1 MTRKTFALTFLA
13 LFALASGAVA
23 QTSPPPARWDGKPGS
38 ARWTADTLA
47 AVADH
52 GWMLV
57 NSVPD
62 DIAAYCPSYPRADQ
76 QQRAA
81 FWMGLLSALTPH
93 ESNYNPRT
101 TYTERFNDN
110 QGRPVI
116 SRGLLQI
123 SIESANGYGCGITD
137 AQQLHD
143 PQVNLSCGVRIIQ
156 RLVTRHGVIAST
168 AEPWRGAAAYWS
180 PFRKP
185 AKRADIAGWTKRQ
198 PYCR

>member
-1 MTRKTFALTFLA
+1 MTLKKFILTCLV
-13 LFALASGAVA
+13 LFALAPGAVA
-23 QTSPPPARWDGKPGS
+23 QTAQPPARWDDKPGS
-38 ARWTADTLA
+38 SRWTAYTLA
-47 AVADH
+47 AIADH

-57 NSVPD
+57 NSVPA
-62 DIAAYCPSYPRADQ
+62 DIATYCPAYPRADQ

-110 QGRPVI
+110 QGRRVI

-143 PQVNLSCGVRIIQ
+143 PQVNLSCGIRIVQ
-156 RLVTRHGVIAST
+156 RLVTRHNVIAS
-168 AEPWRGAAAYWS
+168 AADPWLGASAYWS
-180 PFRKP
+180 PFRNP
-185 AKRADIAGWTKRQ
+185 VKRADIAGWTKRQ